1 MRKKVRIHYDNSD
14 NFANPILWVWTQG
27 TGSLE
32 REFFPVGKDDY
43 GYYYDVILNRSSFNF
58 KFKDKKGEHTIWEA
72 DNSDRFY
79 SANLGGEIW
88 CKSNW
93 HNIYTVKP
101 ATIKGDIND
110 IYLSIKDL
118 IPEDNFYLP
127 TTDVADFNTKSLLGT
142 HKLKDGTISFALFH
156 PRAGRVYLGSNING
170 FKTPGYC
177 EACNIEEEK
186 FIELDLYCGYY
197 DQPNIWWTRVDPQQ
211 FESEIDEIEY
221 KFYVQGGTGGIERWV
236 YDPYTRVYSKDYRR
250 LNCQVVDPTSFNWS
264 DDKWQ
269 TPSMSDL
276 IIYELNVY
284 GFTDGDSDIPLQDQ
298 STFQGVISR
307 IKSGY
312 FSDLGVNT
320 LALMPTSE
328 SWSSFGLGYDPC
340 SFMSVEQ
347 DFGTPDD
354 FRKLVNVAHKHG
366 LAVIIDQVFN
376 HTSNQFNPLW
386 ELIDDNSGSGGF
398 YFSGSTQWGN
408 RLATGKDEVDNMLID
423 SCKLFIEE
431 YHVDGFRF
439 DATHSYYLDHKLLY
453 ELHQEIKQG
462 IKEDAIMIAEN
473 LPNQRDLNFSGVDG
487 YAQWCDLF
495 HDKMKALLREGRFR
509 DWCTD
514 TPDKLGDIFY
524 FCRNQFAAHTNNVV
538 NYSESHDETSVKY
551 EVETNQIADCEIKDK
566 KARLAMMATMT
577 ALGQPMIYMGQE
589 FGINRDANDINV
601 EKLTPDPN
609 CPNPGDFYNPFYQW
623 SQQLINLRKKYKAL
637 RISGFN
643 PIETEQFRWLLGP
656 WLKAEQGQ
664 GEKVIGWQTKDK
676 DEGTEMFV
684 LLNFA
689 NKELQFS
696 LEFEEKNSTWSQIA
710 DLNKITDAKTEKLL
724 KTANLLQVTEGS
736 SEFKLPAYSGF
747 IYKRVK

>member
-1 MRKKVRIHYDNSD
+1 MRKRVRIHYNNSQ
-14 NFANPILWVWTQG
+14 NFTNPVLWVWTQG

-32 REFFPVGKDDY
+32 REFFPSGEDDY

-58 KFKDKKGEHTIWEA
+58 KFKDKKGKHTIWESESS
-72 DNSDRFY
+72 NRFY
-79 SANLGGEIW
+79 SADLGGEIW
-88 CKSNW
+88 CKTDW

-101 ATIKGDIND
+101 APVEGDIND
-110 IYLSIKDL
+110 IYSSIKDI
-118 IPEDNFYLP
+118 IPTDDFYLP
-127 TTDVADFNTKSLLGT
+127 TTDVTDFNTKSLLGA
-142 HKLKDGTISFALFH
+142 HMLEDGTISFALFH

-177 EACNIEEEK
+177 EACNVEEEK
-186 FIELDLYCGYY
+186 FIELNLYRGYN
-197 DQPNIWWTRVDPQQ
+197 DQANIWWTRVDPNQ
-211 FESEIDEIEY
+211 FGSAVEEIEY

-236 YDPYTRVYSKDYRR
+236 YDPYTRVYSKDQRR
-250 LNCQVVDPTSFNWS
+250 LNCQVVDPTTFEWE
-264 DDKWQ
+264 DEAWE
-269 TPSMSDL
+269 TPDMSDL

-284 GFTDGDSDIPLQDQ
+284 GFTDGDSDIPLKEQ
-298 STFQGVISR
+298 STFEGVISR
-307 IKSGY
+307 IKNGY
-312 FSDLGVNT
+312 FEDLGVNT

-347 DFGTPDD
+347 DFGRPDD
-354 FRKLVNVAHKHG
+354 FRQLVDTAHRHD

-386 ELIDDNSGSGGF
+386 ELIDDNSGGGGF

-439 DATHSYYLDHKLLY
+439 DATHSYYMDHKLLY

-473 LPNQRDLNFSGVDG
+473 LPNESDLNFAGVDG

-495 HDKMKALLREGRFR
+495 HDKMKALLREGTFR
-509 DWCTD
+509 DWCSD
-514 TPDKLGDIFY
+514 SPDKLGDIFY
-524 FCRNQFAAHTNNVV
+524 FCRNQFAAHTNNVL

-551 EVETNQIADCEIKDK
+551 EVETNQINDCEIKDK
-566 KARLAMMATMT
+566 KARLAMIATMT

-601 EKLTPDPN
+601 EKITPDPN
-609 CPNPGDFYNPFYQW
+609 CSNSDSFYNPFYKW
-623 SQQLINLRKKYKAL
+623 SQGLINLRKKYKAL
-637 RISGFN
+637 RIAGYN
-643 PIETEQFRWLLGP
+643 PIETEKFRWLLGP
-656 WLKAEQGQ
+656 WLKEGQGQ
-664 GEKVIGWQTKDK
+664 DKKVIGWQTKDK
-676 DEGTEMFV
+676 VEENELFI

-689 NKELQFS
+689 SQEIGVT
-696 LEFEEKNSTWSQIA
+696 LEFREEESTWVQIA
-710 DLNKITDAKTEKLL
+710 DLERVSDVKDNELEAEN
-724 KTANLLQVTEGS
+724 NLLEVKNKKADFE
-736 SEFKLPAYSGF
+736 LPAYSGF
-747 IYKRVK
+747 VYKKQ